1 MPRCVRLAATCY
13 PCPHVCGVF
22 EFDVN
27 DHGSIARAISAAGPI
42 DALVS
47 NAGAGLMGALE
58 GVSLSVARVS
68 FSG

>member
-1 MPRCVRLAATCY
+1 
-13 PCPHVCGVF
+13 VCGVF